1 MPEDSQE
8 IEIHHPD
15 AVGAARCLTVACA
28 RSLGFTSL
36 GCEELALVATELA
49 TNLVKHAGGGRLVLT
64 PLAVDGRRGLQIETF
79 DSGPGIADIPAAMTD
94 GVSTTGSCGYGLG
107 SVNRL
112 MDQLDIHSPRGKGT
126 HVISRKWLR
135 SVAPVLSACPLDIG
149 VATRAKPGFDLNGD
163 DFVIRRW
170 GERVLVGV
178 IDGLGHGE
186 PANRAARAARQYVE
200 GHYDLPLGQLFAG
213 TGIACRATRGCVM
226 ALARF
231 DWGQDQL
238 EFASVGNIEV
248 RVLSHGGPYN
258 FCVRRGIVGLNAP
271 EAKVT
276 RHPWARG
283 DLLLLH
289 SDGLPAR
296 WRWEDFP
303 DLTGK
308 PASQIAQR
316 LLHALAKDLDDAT
329 VLVVKGTG
337 A

>member
-1 MPEDSQE
+1 MPEDNQE
-8 IEIHHPD
+8 IEIHHP
-15 AVGAARCLTVACA
+15 AEVGAARRLAVAYA
-28 RSLGFTSL
+28 QSLGFASRA
-36 GCEELALVATELA
+36 CEDMALVATELA

-64 PLAVDGRRGLQIETF
+64 PLAENGRQGLQIETF
-79 DSGPGIADIPAAMTD
+79 DTGPGIADVPTAMTD
-94 GVSTTGSCGYGLG
+94 GVSTSGSCGYGLG

-112 MDQLDIHSPRGKGT
+112 MDHLEIHSLRGQGT

-135 SVAPVLSACPLDIG
+135 SEAPARNACPLDIG
-149 VATRAKPGFDLNGD
+149 VATRSKPGLDLNGD

-170 GERVLVGV
+170 DETVLVGV

-186 PANRAARAARQYVE
+186 PANRAAKAARRYIDS
-200 GHYDLPLGQLFAG
+200 HYDLPLEQIFNG

-231 DWGQDQL
+231 DWGNDQL

-248 RVLSHGGPYN
+248 RVLGHGGPYS
-258 FCVRRGIVGLNAP
+258 FCIRRGIVGLNAP

-276 RHPWARG
+276 RHPWAR
-283 DLLLLH
+283 DNLLVLH
-289 SDGLPAR
+289 SDGLPTR

-303 DLTGK
+303 DLTRK
-308 PASQIAQR
+308 PASQIAQC
-316 LLHALAKDLDDAT
+316 LLHTLAKALDDAT

-337 A
+337 V